1 MTPRGWKHLLIFA
14 VPIVGLLLLASL
26 CLATLTLDLLAQ
38 VSTGANI
45 KDRERTEQIVGSAL
59 TAIKQQLANTAID
72 NAYWDDAFRSLNAR
86 LDMGWIKETY
96 GFATESGVNYD
107 ALLVVDRDSPKA
119 VAGLRKGQPF
129 MPATDNYFS
138 GKLDQLLE
146 PLPKDLTPKSKAS
159 ILNTADG
166 LAVTAAAPIVPT
178 SQDLKIPE
186 KPRYLVMLKFLTPEY
201 LETVGNQYVIRDL
214 RMTTVAAER
223 SNGVVITD
231 LLGAPVATVQWT
243 DRRPGDVARAAVA
256 KKATIV
262 LSFLAAVMLGI
273 GAVCLWLIRNI
284 VLREAT
290 ARHDALHDPLTGLP
304 NRAALSAAINSLV
317 AGGETIAV
325 TFADLDGFKEVNDT
339 YDHETGDRLICE
351 AAASITALAK
361 GKGIAYRLGGDEF
374 VVLFRASDAQEQA
387 CHFAKEFITL
397 LSKPFDLDGKI
408 GSVGASIGI
417 AVARGPINAQE
428 LMRRADIAMYKAKSG
443 GKNRYCLF
451 SSKFDAERNE
461 ILDISG
467 ELRRIIADGS
477 IEIAYQPIVD
487 SHKATIVGVEALA
500 RWPSS
505 SSRQVTPDRFIRVAE
520 TCGLIDD
527 LGNAILAKACVQAN
541 QWPAIRLAINISPV
555 QLRNPEFVSRTLQTI
570 AESSTDPCRVELE
583 ITEGT
588 FLDDVNDAK
597 SIVAELRAAGV
608 SIVLDDFGSGV
619 SSIGYLRQLDF
630 DRIKIDRALVEQ
642 VLRGSAEQKIVQ
654 GTVLMA
660 AGLTARVTAEGVE
673 KEEQAVLMR
682 LAGCTELQGYYF
694 FKPLSAEN
702 IFRLL
707 SAPPAVMSV
716 TPT

>member
-14 VPIVGLLLLASL
+14 APVVGLLLVASL
-26 CLATLTLDLLAQ
+26 CLAALTLDLLAR
-38 VSTGANI
+38 VSIGANI
-45 KDRERTEQIVGSAL
+45 DDHERTEQIVGSAL
-59 TAIKQQLANTAID
+59 TAIQQQLANTAID
-72 NAYWDDAFRSLNAR
+72 NSYWDDAFRSLHAR
-86 LDMGWIKETY
+86 PNVGWLKETY
-96 GFATESGVNYD
+96 QFASESGVNYD

-119 VAGLRKGQPF
+119 VAGLRKGQAF

-201 LETVGNQYVIRDL
+201 LATVGNQYVIRDL
-214 RMTTVAAER
+214 RMTTAVAER
-223 SNGVVITD
+223 SNGVVIND

-243 DRRPGDVARAAVA
+243 DRRPGDVARAAVT

-273 GAVCLWLIRNI
+273 GAMCLWLIRNI
-284 VLREAT
+284 VLREAS

-304 NRAALSAAINSLV
+304 NRASLWSAINSLS
-317 AGGETIAV
+317 AGETIVV

-351 AAASITALAK
+351 AAASITALTK

-374 VVLFRASDAQEQA
+374 VALFVGSDAQEQA
-387 CHFAKEFITL
+387 CHFAKEFIAL
-397 LSKPFDLDGKI
+397 LSEPFDLDGKI

-417 AVARGPINAQE
+417 AVARGSINAQE

-461 ILDISG
+461 ILDISS
-467 ELRRIIADGS
+467 ELRRIVADGS
-477 IEIAYQPIVD
+477 IEIAYQPIID
-487 SHKATIVGVEALA
+487 AFKGTIVGVEALA

-505 SSRQVTPDRFIRVAE
+505 SSRKVTPDRFIRVAE
-520 TCGLIDD
+520 TCGLIDE
-527 LGNAILAKACVQAN
+527 LGNAILAKACVQAS

-570 AESSTDPCRVELE
+570 AKSPTDLCRVELE

-588 FLDDVNDAK
+588 FLDDIDNAK
-597 SIVAELRAAGV
+597 RIVAELRAAGV

-619 SSIGYLRQLDF
+619 SSIGYLRQLEF

-642 VLRGSAEQKIVQ
+642 ILNGSAEQKIVQ

-660 AGLTARVTAEGVE
+660 AGLAARVTAEGVE

-694 FKPLSAEN
+694 FKPLSAED
-702 IFRLL
+702 ISGLL
-707 SAPPAVMSV
+707 SAPSAVMSV
-716 TPT
+716 TAT